1 MNVQSI
7 RAWLMIAPRP
17 KAVRVSSEG
26 VAPQTIAT
34 PDGTKWIQVAESI
47 AALQPELVEALTAE
61 GGTIRAMRPDELDAE
76 EESAAEDTIPVNVN
90 DPLSVQLITISR
102 LLADAYRHSTDVAFD
117 KLLAMFDASTRRQES
132 LERSVD
138 TMNRMLNKAIADQL
152 QASIDGA
159 ANAGGGT
166 VFEQLISSFMQARA
180 QGEAAKQAATAPPNG
195 ANGAAKPEAS

>member
-26 VAPQTIAT
+26 VAPQNIAT

-61 GGTIRAMRPDELDAE
+61 GGTIRAMRPDELDADE
-76 EESAAEDTIPVNVN
+76 DATEDTIPVNVN

-138 TMNRMLNKAIADQL
+138 TMNRMLNKAIADNL
-152 QASIDGA
+152 QAQIDGA
-159 ANAGGGT
+159 NTQSGGSF
-166 VFEQLISSFMQARA
+166 FEQLVASFMQARA